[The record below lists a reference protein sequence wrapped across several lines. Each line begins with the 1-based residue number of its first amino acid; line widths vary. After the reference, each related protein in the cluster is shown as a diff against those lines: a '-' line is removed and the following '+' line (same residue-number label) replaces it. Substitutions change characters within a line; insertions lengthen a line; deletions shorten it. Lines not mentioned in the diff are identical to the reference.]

1 MRRLGEVSHVTK
13 RGLVLR
19 VGEAPRES
27 TVVYDGARR
36 RVGSVIDIFGLTSMP
51 YICVRP
57 AADIKSDLVSL
68 VGKELYIMEEG
79 EHGEGRKR
87 EKMPGMRER
96 KARSRL

>member
-1 MRRLGEVSHVTK
+1 MRRLGEVSHVTN

-36 RVGSVIDIFGLTSMP
+36 RVGSVVDIFGQTGMP

-57 AADIKSDLVSL
+57 AANIKPDMASL

-87 EKMPGMRER
+87 EKMSRMRER
-96 KARSRL
+96 KTRSRL